1 MRENTTLAVGRL
13 VLAGVLAGGLWLSA
27 SEHPRALVRH
37 LEADRNIRPIA
48 IAGRGRAI
56 DGDTIVI
63 GGARV
68 RLEGIDAPEAG
79 QTCAGGGVSSWACGT
94 AASDALAQLLA
105 GQHVTCTGSGYD
117 FYGRL
122 LASCAVAGREL
133 NAEMVRS
140 GLAWAFV
147 RYSQRY
153 AALEAEARSRRVGL
167 WRGSPEPPW
176 DFRAKH

>member
-1 MRENTTLAVGRL
+1 MRENATLAIGRVL
-13 VLAGVLAGGLWLSA
+13 LAGVLAGGLWLSA
-27 SEHPRALVRH
+27 SEHPRALVGH
-37 LEADRNIRPIA
+37 PDADRNIRPIA

-56 DGDTIVI
+56 DGDTLMVD
-63 GGARV
+63 GRRV

-79 QTCAGGGVSSWACGT
+79 QTCGGGGVSSWACGT

-117 FYGRL
+117 SYGRL
-122 LASCAVAGREL
+122 LASCAVARREL

-153 AALEAEARSRRVGL
+153 AALEADARSRRLGV
-167 WRGSPEPPW
+167 WRGTPEPPW